1 MSDSKANSEIIER
14 EVLATALPAL
24 KNERIYGYLDFI
36 WIQGAFGIGAWALL
50 LGSLAGLTV
59 SAAEAIVLLLVGNC
73 LGLALCA
80 FYSAIF
86 SRYGSEQFVL
96 SRAPFGNRGGILQL
110 LIWIPIN
117 FGWIAYCALVFG
129 ESMIELLPI
138 LWPNVPEIFTTEFP
152 GATLFAILSIILPIY
167 VAYKGPVWIKYFTW
181 ITCPLILIIIG
192 GLMYSVLLGVGTEK
206 LFSLNP
212 PAPYGTRVQSFMAV
226 LEWSLGLGFAWAYYW
241 GQYSRLAKSEVS
253 AIHGPWWGWG
263 PILVFAS
270 IFCAFGAL
278 VTGEYSPSKWLV
290 ILGGPTYGAIG
301 LILLILSTL
310 GPIALLIYPAAISAK
325 VAFPRVTWGALV
337 LLVSVPACILFFPQ
351 VFYNYNVFLT
361 LIGCLWTAYG
371 AIVLADFYVIRK
383 KRGYFTVN
391 DMRDMYTM
399 GKKFWYHGGFNIA
412 AWIAYFSSLVVYL
425 GLYDPINVSTGFFG
439 WGFPYISGLLAV
451 FLYTFVIYL
460 VLYKLVYRD

>member
-1 MSDSKANSEIIER
+1 M
-14 EVLATALPAL
+14 
-24 KNERIYGYLDFI
+24 
-36 WIQGAFGIGAWALL
+36 
-50 LGSLAGLTV
+50 
-59 SAAEAIVLLLVGNC
+59 
-73 LGLALCA
+73 
-80 FYSAIF
+80 
-86 SRYGSEQFVL
+86 
-96 SRAPFGNRGGILQL
+96 
-110 LIWIPIN
+110 
-117 FGWIAYCALVFG
+117 
-129 ESMIELLPI
+129 
-138 LWPNVPEIFTTEFP
+138 
-152 GATLFAILSIILPIY
+152 
-167 VAYKGPVWIKYFTW
+167 
-181 ITCPLILIIIG
+181 
-192 GLMYSVLLGVGTEK
+192 
-206 LFSLNP
+206 
-212 PAPYGTRVQSFMAV
+212 
-226 LEWSLGLGFAWAYYW
+226 
-241 GQYSRLAKSEVS
+241 
-253 AIHGPWWGWG
+253 
-263 PILVFAS
+263 
-270 IFCAFGAL
+270 
-278 VTGEYSPSKWLV
+278 
-290 ILGGPTYGAIG
+290 
-301 LILLILSTL
+301 LILSTL